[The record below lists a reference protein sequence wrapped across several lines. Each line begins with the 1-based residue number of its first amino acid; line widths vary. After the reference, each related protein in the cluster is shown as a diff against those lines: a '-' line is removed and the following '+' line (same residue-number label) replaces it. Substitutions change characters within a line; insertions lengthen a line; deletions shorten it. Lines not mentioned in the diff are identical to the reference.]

1 MSVRNGLT
9 SVYRGL
15 IVVAVVAGILLQCG
29 IGTVEFSLS
38 SFRMFT
44 TLSNLA
50 VAVFYVV
57 YVAARGGQQ
66 RGANSYPSV
75 RSPSH
80 PIGWEAGRSSA
91 RGGVSQGTARVLG
104 YFKFMITLSIMLT
117 GLVAHF
123 MLRNLFVDMGSEA
136 KAGLTLLHY
145 VVPIMVVCDWIIFDE
160 KGKTE
165 WKMPPFAALFPII
178 YATITL
184 IVAQFS
190 TAEDKYPYPF
200 LNVDALGAGGVAI
213 NIVLLAIAFLAVGY
227 AGVALD
233 RGLGNRHG

>member
-1 MSVRNGLT
+1 MSVRNGLA
-9 SVYRGL
+9 SVYRVL

-57 YVAARGGQQ
+57 YIAARGGQR
-66 RGANSYPSV
+66 RGVNSYSSV

-80 PIGWEAGRSSA
+80 PIGWEAGRSV
-91 RGGVSQGTARVLG
+91 RGVSRGTARVLG

-178 YATITL
+178 YATVTL
-184 IVAQFS
+184 IAAQFS

-200 LNVDALGAGGVAI
+200 LNVDALGAGGVAV
-213 NIVLLAIAFLAVGY
+213 NIVLLAVAFLAVGY

-233 RGLGNRHG
+233 RRLGREG

>member
-1 MSVRNGLT
+1 MSVRNGLA
-9 SVYRGL
+9 SVYRVL

-57 YVAARGGQQ
+57 YIAARGGQQ
-66 RGANSYPSV
+66 RGVNSYSSV
-75 RSPSH
+75 RSPSQ
-80 PIGWEAGRSSA
+80 PIGWEAGRSA
-91 RGGVSQGTARVLG
+91 RGVSRGTARVLG

-178 YATITL
+178 YATVTL
-184 IVAQFS
+184 IAAQFS

-200 LNVDALGAGGVAI
+200 LNVDALGAGGVAV
-213 NIVLLAIAFLAVGY
+213 NIVLLAVAFLAVGY

-233 RGLGNRHG
+233 RRLEREG

>member
-1 MSVRNGLT
+1 MSVRNGLA
-9 SVYRGL
+9 SVYRVL

-29 IGTVEFSLS
+29 IGTAEFSLS

-66 RGANSYPSV
+66 RGMNSYSSV

-80 PIGWEAGRSSA
+80 PIGWEAGRSV
-91 RGGVSQGTARVLG
+91 RGVSRGTARVLG

-178 YATITL
+178 YATVTL
-184 IVAQFS
+184 IAAQFS

-200 LNVDALGAGGVAI
+200 LNVDALGAGGVAV
-213 NIVLLAIAFLAVGY
+213 NIMLLAVAFLAVGY

-233 RGLGNRHG
+233 RRLGREG